1 MCIYCPENYIVQ
13 VKYWVKL
20 INDLRSTVL
29 HTYIRLISGG
39 RFAFAFLQKLSV
51 PHDNALSNRRR
62 KQVIRHQSLILNI
75 IKLNDIFL
83 LLRGGFCLFLW
94 SYFMFLLSSLAKGK
108 QQITDIHHLVLWGYI
123 QTSKITLLRSVELE
137 ADSLTAEET
146 RAEPNWAIF
155 WVLMVTFKRKI

>member
-1 MCIYCPENYIVQ
+1 M
-13 VKYWVKL
+13 
-20 INDLRSTVL
+20 
-29 HTYIRLISGG
+29 
-39 RFAFAFLQKLSV
+39 
-51 PHDNALSNRRR
+51 
-62 KQVIRHQSLILNI
+62 
-75 IKLNDIFL
+75 

-146 RAEPNWAIF
+146 RAELNWAIF
-155 WVLMVTFKRKI
+155 WVLMVTFKRKYSWNVPKWHIWRFCLNTMYSNLFNSVLIHFISIKVVGGNVLHWFAWDLELQLHHS